1 MPRLTNTEY
10 LNRRALIQAVYGSTT
25 PVQALLGR
33 LDIDKQQVLHY
44 YYATGKYNLS
54 DKELIAHRKW
64 CDQSTSLKSGKAYA
78 ELYRV
83 ITKNMDMLNIKYS
96 PNDTL
101 FIVKKIPMLNKRMR
115 KFKTMYAK
123 SSKARLNRML
133 KYYQLRELR
142 LI

>member
-10 LNRRALIQAVYGSTT
+10 LNRRALIQSVYGSTT

-33 LDIDKQQVLHY
+33 LDIDKQQVIHY

-54 DKELIAHRKW
+54 DKELITHRKW

-83 ITKNMDMLNIKYS
+83 ITKNMDMLNIKYG

-101 FIVKKIPMLNKRMR
+101 FIVKKIPMLNKRMC
-115 KFKTMYAK
+115 KFKTIYAK

-133 KYYQLRELR
+133 EYYQLRELK

>member
-10 LNRRALIQAVYGSTT
+10 LNRRALIQEVYGSTT

-33 LDIDKQQVLHY
+33 LDIDKQQVLY

-64 CDQSTSLKSGKAYA
+64 CDKSASLKSGKAYA

-133 KYYQLRELR
+133 EYYQLRELR

>member
-1 MPRLTNTEY
+1 M
-10 LNRRALIQAVYGSTT
+10 
-25 PVQALLGR
+25 
-33 LDIDKQQVLHY
+33 
-44 YYATGKYNLS
+44 
-54 DKELIAHRKW
+54 
-64 CDQSTSLKSGKAYA
+64 KSGKAYV

-101 FIVKKIPMLNKRMR
+101 FIVKKIPMLNRRMR
-115 KFKTMYAK
+115 KFKTMYVK

-133 KYYQLRELR
+133 EYYQLRELR

>member
-1 MPRLTNTEY
+1 M
-10 LNRRALIQAVYGSTT
+10 
-25 PVQALLGR
+25 
-33 LDIDKQQVLHY
+33 
-44 YYATGKYNLS
+44 
-54 DKELIAHRKW
+54 
-64 CDQSTSLKSGKAYA
+64 KSGKAYA

-123 SSKARLNRML
+123 SSKARLKRML
-133 KYYQLRELR
+133 EHYQLRELR

>member
-44 YYATGKYNLS
+44 YATGKYNLS

-64 CDQSTSLKSGKAYA
+64 RDQSTSLKSGKAYA

-101 FIVKKIPMLNKRMR
+101 FIVKKISMLNKRMR
-115 KFKTMYAK
+115 KFKTIYAK

-133 KYYQLRELR
+133 EYYQLRELR

>member
-1 MPRLTNTEY
+1 M
-10 LNRRALIQAVYGSTT
+10 
-25 PVQALLGR
+25 
-33 LDIDKQQVLHY
+33 
-44 YYATGKYNLS
+44 
-54 DKELIAHRKW
+54 
-64 CDQSTSLKSGKAYA
+64 KSGKAYA

-123 SSKARLNRML
+123 SSKARLKRML
-133 KYYQLRELR
+133 EYYQLRELR

>member
-1 MPRLTNTEY
+1 M
-10 LNRRALIQAVYGSTT
+10 
-25 PVQALLGR
+25 
-33 LDIDKQQVLHY
+33 
-44 YYATGKYNLS
+44 
-54 DKELIAHRKW
+54 
-64 CDQSTSLKSGKAYA
+64 KSGKAYA

-96 PNDTL
+96 LNDTL

-133 KYYQLRELR
+133 EYYQLRELR